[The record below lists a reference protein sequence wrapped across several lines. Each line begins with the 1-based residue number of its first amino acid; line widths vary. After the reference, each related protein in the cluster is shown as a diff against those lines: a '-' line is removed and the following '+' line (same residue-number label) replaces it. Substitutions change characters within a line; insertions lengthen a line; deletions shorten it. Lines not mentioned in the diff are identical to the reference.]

1 MTKTKSETLFEEF
14 CAEHKLRCVPIPRA
28 SDRTPDYDVYFGEHQ
43 VVAEIKQI
51 DPTPEEA
58 EKIAKFESG
67 EVRGLTFGGEAGK
80 RVRQEITDARQ
91 QLKRAKGKFPALL
104 ILYNNA
110 EPISYSD
117 PMFVLL
123 AMYGELT
130 LPLTIPP
137 GGGTPIAGD
146 LRFGGNRRVTKTDNT
161 TLSAICVLIHDMK
174 GRLLLT
180 FYHNYFAAKP
190 FDPKWLQGER
200 VRHYF
205 LPKSQA
211 ESGQYTFWVDIDGN
225 PA

>member
-1 MTKTKSETLFEEF
+1 MTIKTKSEALFEQF
-14 CAEHKLRCVPIPRA
+14 CAEHGLRCELVPRS
-28 SDRTPDYDVYFGEHQ
+28 SDRTPDYDVYFGDHQ

-58 EKIAKFESG
+58 QRIAAWEAG
-67 EVRGLTFGGEAGK
+67 EMITFGGEAGK
-80 RVRQEITDARQ
+80 RVRQEITDARK

-117 PMFVLL
+117 PMFILL

-137 GGGTPIAGD
+137 GGATPLAGD
-146 LRFGGNRRVTKTDNT
+146 PRFGGKRRVTKTDNT
-161 TLSAICVLIHDMK
+161 TLSAICVLVHDMN
-174 GRLLLT
+174 GRLVLT

-190 FDPKWLQGER
+190 FDSNWFKGNQ

-205 LPKSQA
+205 LPKGEA
-211 ESGQYTFWVDIDGN
+211 ESGKFGFWVDINGKHT
-225 PA
+225 